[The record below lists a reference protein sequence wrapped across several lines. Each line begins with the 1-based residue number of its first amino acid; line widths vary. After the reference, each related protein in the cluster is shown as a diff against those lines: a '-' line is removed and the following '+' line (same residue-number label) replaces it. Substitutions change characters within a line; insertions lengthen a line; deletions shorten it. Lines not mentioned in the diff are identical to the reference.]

1 MHKLI
6 GVLSLGSALAFPQS
20 ANAQRVDLARLPSID
35 TITAATDV
43 RPFLAPGM
51 PDTIKQKALRK
62 IWSTDPILSQID
74 PLQDY
79 AEDFTDEAVAVPA
92 GMLKTA
98 YRIGRGFLSDDEVA
112 EWERLGNPGEI
123 RIGAL
128 PVGEQASA
136 TADALRW
143 VHAAASR

>member
-6 GVLSLGSALAFPQS
+6 GVLSLGCALAFSQS
-20 ANAQRVDLARLPSID
+20 ANAQRVDLASLPSTD

-43 RPFLAPGM
+43 RPWLAPGV
-51 PDTIKQKALRK
+51 PDAIKQKALRK
-62 IWSTDPILSQID
+62 IWSTNPIFSQIE

-92 GMLKTA
+92 GTLEMA

-112 EWERLGNPGEI
+112 EWERLGKPDSVQ
-123 RIGAL
+123 IGR
-128 PVGEQASA
+128 ASC
-136 TADALRW
+136 RER
-143 VHAAASR
+143 V